1 MGLCGDSPAVQALL
15 DDIQQPGDLS
25 KQFGIW
31 DSDPFRRI
39 TTHQHH
45 LFGLDVT
52 WTQLQ
57 SQWYTLDSQRM
68 LQV

>member
-1 MGLCGDSPAVQALL
+1 MGSRGDSLVVQALL
-15 DDIQQPGDLS
+15 DDVQQPGDLS
-25 KQFGIW
+25 KQFGIR
-31 DSDPFRRI
+31 DSDPFSRI

-45 LFGLDVT
+45 LLGLDVA
-52 WTQLQ
+52 WTQFQ